1 MNLLDQYKAHLEN
14 EDHSALTVTGY
25 IADAR
30 MFIAWFEKH
39 NREDFSLERVTP
51 SDVRAY
57 RAYLQDAQRLKASTV
72 NRKLASLSSFMNWAV
87 ESGHIPTDPTAK
99 LKYVKKTPH
108 APKWL
113 DRNEQ
118 FALQREMERD
128 LQIAQMR
135 YPKRWL
141 TRRRD
146 VSLVTFMLN
155 TGLRLSEV
163 IALNLD
169 DIEMSERKGRVLV
182 RRGKGNKERLIP
194 LNSNAREALTEWLKV
209 RPQTNCQ
216 KLWLS
221 VESGEDDGMTAR
233 GIQRILK
240 RYGQGAEIPNLTPH
254 VLRHSFGK
262 NLADKGVGVEKI
274 AQLLGHENLN
284 TTQIYIK
291 PDFKDLERALED

>member
-1 MNLLDQYKAHLEN
+1 MEIIDLYRSYLEN

-30 MFIAWFEKH
+30 MFIAWYEKH
-39 NREDFSLERVTP
+39 NREDFAIEKVTP

-57 RAYLQDAQRLKASTV
+57 RGYLQETQLLKASTV

-87 ESGHIPTDPTAK
+87 ESGHISVDPTAK
-99 LKYVKKTPH
+99 VKYVKKTPQS
-108 APKWL
+108 PKWL
-113 DRNEQ
+113 DKHEQ

-128 LQIAQMR
+128 LQVAQLR

-146 VSLVTFMLN
+146 ASLVIFMLN

-163 IALNLD
+163 LALNLND
-169 DIEMSERKGRVLV
+169 LVLGERKGHVLV
-182 RRGKGNKERLIP
+182 RRGKGNKERLVP
-194 LNSNAREALTEWLKV
+194 LNTQAREALSEWLKV
-209 RPQTNCQ
+209 RPQTTST
-216 KLWLS
+216 KLWIS
-221 VESGEDDGMTAR
+221 VESGGEDGMTAR
-233 GIQRILK
+233 GVQRILK
-240 RYGQGAEIPNLTPH
+240 RYGQGAGLANLTPH

-262 NLADKGVGVEKI
+262 NLTDKGVGIEKV

-284 TTQIYIK
+284 TTQIYVK